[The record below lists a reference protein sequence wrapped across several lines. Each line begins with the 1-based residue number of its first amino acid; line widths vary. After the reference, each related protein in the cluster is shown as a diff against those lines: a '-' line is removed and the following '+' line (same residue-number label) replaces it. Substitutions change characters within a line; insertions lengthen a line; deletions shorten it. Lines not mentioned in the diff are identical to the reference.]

1 MSAHRI
7 EEVSVMVGGSAAE
20 VVSAGLAP
28 GFAGVF
34 LIQVRIPDTATT
46 GEETPVSVT
55 IQGES
60 SPTGVVMSIASP

>member
-1 MSAHRI
+1 
-7 EEVSVMVGGSAAE
+7 MVGGSAAE